1 MPDGE
6 GKHCVVAIDAAAGPL
21 VLELQLP
28 IEATISDALLRVRER
43 IQATEGIDW
52 EDGATG
58 IWGQRRERS
67 AVPRDGERIELYR
80 ALSADPRAQRR
91 ARALRP
97 RVPVR

>member
-6 GKHCVVAIDAAAGPL
+6 RKHCLVAIDAAAGPIL
-21 VLELQLP
+21 LELELP
-28 IEATISDALLRVRER
+28 NDATIADALLRARETLR
-43 IQATEGIDW
+43 SMVGIEW

-91 ARALRP
+91 ARARKK
-97 RVPVR
+97 